1 MKIRSRRLVA
11 TLSVVAAVTVFASV
25 AIAGTDAMNLIS
37 NNNTTTLPAK
47 NPSNLKATG
56 SKAYAWGIPATA
68 ITNQE
73 STQQL
78 AWGDPETTGG
88 GSVNISKYT
97 SKDDN
102 GYTTVTVKSLDS
114 GLIIANA
121 MATISGGQ
129 HGAVQIKSTSISND
143 GTTYTVKLKFP
154 GEEGTVG
161 TLNLKWY
168 TLQLA
173 L

>member
-1 MKIRSRRLVA
+1 MLLRDLGEWELLRRL
-11 TLSVVAAVTVFASV
+11 S
-25 AIAGTDAMNLIS
+25 
-37 NNNTTTLPAK
+37 
-47 NPSNLKATG
+47 
-56 SKAYAWGIPATA
+56 AYAPPGQFDDDAALLNEQSGRQLVVNTDVLVEGVHFPKGIPASA

-73 STQQL
+73 SAQQIV
-78 AWGDPETTGG
+78 WGNPETTGG

-102 GYTTVTVKSLDS
+102 GYTTITVKSLDT
-114 GLIIANA
+114 GLTIANA

-129 HGAVQIKSTSISND
+129 HGAVQIMSTKISND
-143 GTTYTVKLKFP
+143 GMTYTVKLKFP

>member
-1 MKIRSRRLVA
+1 MKIRSRRLIA
-11 TLSVVAAVTVFASV
+11 TLSIVAAVTVFASV

-37 NNNTTTLPAK
+37 NNNTATLPTK
-47 NPSNLKATG
+47 NPTDLKTTG
-56 SKAYAWGIPATA
+56 KAYAWGIPASA

-73 STQQL
+73 SAQQIV
-78 AWGDPETTGG
+78 WGNPETTGG

-102 GYTTVTVKSLDS
+102 GYTTITVKSLDT
-114 GLIIANA
+114 GLTIANA

-129 HGAVQIKSTSISND
+129 HGAVQIMSTKISND
-143 GTTYTVKLKFP
+143 GMTYTVKLKFP